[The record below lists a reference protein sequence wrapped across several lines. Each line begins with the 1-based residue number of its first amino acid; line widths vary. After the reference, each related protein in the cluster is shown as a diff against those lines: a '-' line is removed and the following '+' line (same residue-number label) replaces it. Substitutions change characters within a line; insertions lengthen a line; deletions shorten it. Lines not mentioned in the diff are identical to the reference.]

1 MRAPWLKKKVTAMS
15 VLFAR
20 AIVVPPWIILFALI
34 ALLAPPFGAT
44 TGLLQL
50 LGLALAVSVLLAF
63 MLSAVLGPV
72 PHTYTP
78 HGTAVAVLPS
88 IDVDSIGVVPVIRRV
103 LGMVSAGTRV
113 WYGKSVPATTQRRTR
128 AASDVRKM
136 VPSGIGNRSPGQAS
150 RGLGLRDGLR
160 GRARGRPPML

>member
-1 MRAPWLKKKVTAMS
+1 MS

-20 AIVVPPWIILFALI
+20 AVVVPVWMILFALI

-44 TGLLQL
+44 TGFLQL
-50 LGLALAVSVLLAF
+50 LGLALAVSALLAL
-63 MLSAVLGPV
+63 MVSAVLGPV

-78 HGTAVAVLPS
+78 QGTAVAVLPS
-88 IDVDSIGVVPVIRRV
+88 IDVDSWTAVVMRRV
-103 LGMVSAGTRV
+103 LGIVVSAGARFWHV
-113 WYGKSVPATTQRRTR
+113 SGVPAAIQRRTR
-128 AASDVRKM
+128 AASDVRTM
-136 VPSGIGNRSPGQAS
+136 VPSDLGNRSPGQAS

>member
-1 MRAPWLKKKVTAMS
+1 MS

-20 AIVVPPWIILFALI
+20 AIVVPLWIILFALI

-63 MLSAVLGPV
+63 MVSAVLGPV
-72 PHTYTP
+72 PHTSTP

-88 IDVDSIGVVPVIRRV
+88 IDVDSWIGVVPVIRRV
-103 LGMVSAGTRV
+103 LGIVSAGTRV
-113 WYGKSVPATTQRRTR
+113 WYVKHVPAATPTTNARSIGRSQ
-128 AASDVRKM
+128 M
-136 VPSGIGNRSPGQAS
+136 VPSGIGNRSPGLAS

>member
-1 MRAPWLKKKVTAMS
+1 MS

-20 AIVVPPWIILFALI
+20 AVVVPVWMILFALI

-50 LGLALAVSVLLAF
+50 LGLALAVSALLAL
-63 MLSAVLGPV
+63 MVSAVLGPV

-88 IDVDSIGVVPVIRRV
+88 IDVDSWIGVVPAIRRV

-113 WYGKSVPATTQRRTR
+113 WYVKGVPAATQRRTR
-128 AASDVRKM
+128 AASDVRTM

-150 RGLGLRDGLR
+150 RGLSLRDGLR
-160 GRARGRPPML
+160 GRARGRSPML

>member
-1 MRAPWLKKKVTAMS
+1 MS

-20 AIVVPPWIILFALI
+20 AVVVPVWMILFALI

-44 TGLLQL
+44 TGLLRL
-50 LGLALAVSVLLAF
+50 LGLALAVSALLAF
-63 MLSAVLGPV
+63 MVSAVRGPV

-78 HGTAVAVLPS
+78 QGTAVAVLPS
-88 IDVDSIGVVPVIRRV
+88 IDVDSWTAVVMRRV
-103 LGMVSAGTRV
+103 LGIVVSVGARFWHVRG
-113 WYGKSVPATTQRRTR
+113 VPAAIQRRTR
-128 AASDVRKM
+128 AASDVRTI

-160 GRARGRPPML
+160 ARSRAVPDVVSL

>member
-1 MRAPWLKKKVTAMS
+1 MS

-20 AIVVPPWIILFALI
+20 AVVVPVWMILFALI

-50 LGLALAVSVLLAF
+50 LGLALAVSALLAF
-63 MLSAVLGPV
+63 MVSAVMGPV
-72 PHTYTP
+72 PPTYTP

-88 IDVDSIGVVPVIRRV
+88 IDVDSWIGVVPVTRRV
-103 LGMVSAGTRV
+103 LGMVSAGARV
-113 WYGKSVPATTQRRTR
+113 WCVKGVSAVAQRRTR
-128 AASDVRKM
+128 AASDVHKM

>member
-1 MRAPWLKKKVTAMS
+1 
-15 VLFAR
+15 
-20 AIVVPPWIILFALI
+20 
-34 ALLAPPFGAT
+34 LLAPPFGAT

-50 LGLALAVSVLLAF
+50 LGLALAVSALLAF
-63 MLSAVLGPV
+63 MVSAVLGPV

-88 IDVDSIGVVPVIRRV
+88 IDVDSWIGVVPVIRRV
-103 LGMVSAGTRV
+103 LGMVSASARLWHVRGA
-113 WYGKSVPATTQRRTR
+113 PAVTQRRTR
-128 AASDVRKM
+128 AASDVRTM

-160 GRARGRPPML
+160 GRARGRSPML

>member
-1 MRAPWLKKKVTAMS
+1 MS

-20 AIVVPPWIILFALI
+20 AVVVPVWMILFALI

-44 TGLLQL
+44 PGQL
-50 LGLALAVSVLLAF
+50 LGLALAVTALLAF
-63 MLSAVLGPV
+63 MVSAVLGPV

-78 HGTAVAVLPS
+78 QGTAVAVLPS
-88 IDVDSIGVVPVIRRV
+88 IDVDSWTAVVMRRV
-103 LGMVSAGTRV
+103 LGIVVSAGARFWHV
-113 WYGKSVPATTQRRTR
+113 RGVPAAIQRRTR
-128 AASDVRKM
+128 AASDVRTM
-136 VPSGIGNRSPGQAS
+136 VPSDLGNRSPGQAS

>member
-1 MRAPWLKKKVTAMS
+1 MS

-20 AIVVPPWIILFALI
+20 AVVVPVWMILFALI

-50 LGLALAVSVLLAF
+50 LGALAVSALLAF
-63 MLSAVLGPV
+63 MVSAVLGPV

-78 HGTAVAVLPS
+78 QGTAVAVLPS
-88 IDVDSIGVVPVIRRV
+88 IDVDSWTAVVMRRV
-103 LGMVSAGTRV
+103 LGIVVSAGARFWHV
-113 WYGKSVPATTQRRTR
+113 RGVPAAIQRRTP
-128 AASDVRKM
+128 AASDVRRM
-136 VPSGIGNRSPGQAS
+136 VPSDFGNRSPGQAS

>member
-1 MRAPWLKKKVTAMS
+1 MS

-20 AIVVPPWIILFALI
+20 AVVVPVWMILFALI

-50 LGLALAVSVLLAF
+50 LGLALAVSALLAL
-63 MLSAVLGPV
+63 MVSAVLGPV

-78 HGTAVAVLPS
+78 QGTAVAVLPS
-88 IDVDSIGVVPVIRRV
+88 IDVDSWTAVVMRRV
-103 LGMVSAGTRV
+103 LGIVVSAGARFWHV
-113 WYGKSVPATTQRRTR
+113 RGVPAAIQRRTR
-128 AASDVRKM
+128 AASDVRTM
-136 VPSGIGNRSPGQAS
+136 VPSDLGNRSPGQAS

>member
-1 MRAPWLKKKVTAMS
+1 MNAPWLKEKGNAMS
-15 VLFAR
+15 MLFAR
-20 AIVVPPWIILFALI
+20 AVVVPVWMILFALI

-50 LGLALAVSVLLAF
+50 LGHALAVSALLAL
-63 MLSAVLGPV
+63 MVSAVPGPV

-88 IDVDSIGVVPVIRRV
+88 IDVDSIGVAQVIRRV
-103 LGMVSAGTRV
+103 LGMVSAGMRV
-113 WYGKSVPATTQRRTR
+113 WYVKGVPAAIQRRTR
-128 AASDVRKM
+128 TALDVRQM
-136 VPSGIGNRSPGQAS
+136 VPSGIGNRSPGLAS

-160 GRARGRPPML
+160 GRARGRSPML